1 MINEDRVKRKGD
13 AVLCA
18 SPRIQ
23 LIRIMFYGW
32 ASSPSHIGQLP
43 KPGPI
48 PEPA

>member
-1 MINEDRVKRKGD
+1 MIIEDREKRKGD
-13 AVLCA
+13 AVISA
-18 SPRIQ
+18 SPRIK

-43 KPGPI
+43 KPGPK